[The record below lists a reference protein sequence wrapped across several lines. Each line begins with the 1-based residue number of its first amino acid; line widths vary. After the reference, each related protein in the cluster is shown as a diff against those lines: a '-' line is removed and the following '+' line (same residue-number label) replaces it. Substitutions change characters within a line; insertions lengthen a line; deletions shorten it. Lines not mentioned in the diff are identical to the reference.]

1 MKNIEICA
9 FGSRDGINVEITGND
24 YETIFNEIESA
35 IRKTY
40 ENSKDHGRDFG
51 LRVSVGENHLYF
63 GIGLN
68 GDRSGVICWGS
79 RHSLDRLASGKLHY
93 RRYVNGAFWT
103 IVSMVI
109 NHFGLDEY
117 DADAEWENLVI
128 EANTLNDYA
137 NELTAAVEEN
147 MTAIDGHIDSAREL
161 IKETLNDGDPVDS
174 EEISRNAQRIKECL
188 DLIKDAA
195 DYFIARASRLTG
207 CDFCFE
213 DFFNGDDLIF
223 DFANAPV
230 GFDLQDFCLDDVF
243 EDILNYIF
251 LAPSEDFDEY
261 DAGSCTELLD
271 LRDTLYHYLIAA

>member
-1 MKNIEICA
+1 METINTNGQIIGGAAEIVNLINDVRA
-9 FGSRDGINVEITGND
+9 KSFGERKYSINVKYGHYSILVANSDSCWVLRVYDENVQEVIPEDPNIWKFLWGKTQSKDITGRD
-24 YETIFNEIESA
+24 YGFYLGRKWCGSLVERAAEEA
-35 IRKTY
+35 IRIINEY
-40 ENSKDHGRDFG
+40 EDD
-51 LRVSVGENHLYF
+51 LEL
-63 GIGLN
+63 
-68 GDRSGVICWGS
+68 
-79 RHSLDRLASGKLHY
+79 
-93 RRYVNGAFWT
+93 
-103 IVSMVI
+103 
-109 NHFGLDEY
+109 E
-117 DADAEWENLVI
+117 

-147 MTAIDGHIDSAREL
+147 MTAIDDHIDSAREL
-161 IKETLNDGDPVDS
+161 IKKTLNDGDPVDS
-174 EEISRNAQRIKECL
+174 EEISMNARRIKECL